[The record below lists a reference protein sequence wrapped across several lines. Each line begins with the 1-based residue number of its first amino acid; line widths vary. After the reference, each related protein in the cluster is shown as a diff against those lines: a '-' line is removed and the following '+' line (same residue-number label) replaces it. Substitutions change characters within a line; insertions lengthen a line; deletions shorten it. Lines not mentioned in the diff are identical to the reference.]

1 VLREA
6 CHQMVAWD
14 KAGMRVP
21 RLAVNLSARQ
31 FEQQTLLKEV
41 NDVLAATGL
50 AASRLELEITE
61 SMLMQNP
68 QEAISLLGE
77 LKALGV
83 KLSIDDFGT
92 GYSSLSTLKRFPLD
106 YLKVDRSFIEG
117 LPDDGDSAA
126 ITEAIIAMARKLHF
140 TVIAEGVETAAQGAF
155 LHQAGC
161 AILQGYFFSKPL
173 PAGELVQWLAAS
185 QQQVPLLIEGDDA
198 L

>member
-1 VLREA
+1 M
-6 CHQMVAWD
+6 H
-14 KAGMRVP
+14 VP

-31 FEQQTLLKEV
+31 FEQQTLLNEV
-41 NDVLAATGL
+41 NDVLAVTGL

-140 TVIAEGVETAAQGAF
+140 TVIAEGVETAAQGSF
-155 LHQAGC
+155 LRQAGC

-173 PAGELVQWLAAS
+173 SSADLAQWLAAR
-185 QQQVPLLIEGDDA
+185 QQQVPLLAGESDDE